1 MTDAATKNTA
11 RNGAGSKRED
21 GSIQSR
27 RIAPGLFAAAVF
39 ASAALV
45 FLVEPMIAK
54 LVLPTLGG
62 SPAVWN
68 TSLAFFQAALLV
80 GYAYAHLLQRIASL
94 RRQALIHGAVLIA
107 AAAVLPLRVSHVLG
121 EPGALPPA
129 VWLVGVLTLSV
140 GAPFAALSATAPLV
154 QAWYARAHSCE
165 ADAAN
170 PYVLYAASNL
180 GSLLALLAY
189 PVIVEPVLRLG
200 TQTLTWSLGYGA
212 FVLLMAVVARVA
224 WTAPDPS
231 TAAAGDDLDTGART
245 SWLERLIWIALA
257 AAPSSLMLGVTSHIS
272 TDIASAPFLW
282 VAPLA
287 LYLLTFIIAFQ
298 TRPLI
303 APRYA
308 LMFQAAA
315 VLGCFITFGLTM
327 SVFLLQLGLHL
338 AGFFLTA
345 LICHQALAAR
355 RPEPARLTEFYLLM
369 SLGGVIGGG
378 FNAFVAPLIFNNVVE
393 YPLVLMLACLARP
406 WGRGNLSSRQI
417 AMLIAGLSAAG
428 AALALNAPQGLTL
441 PVKLL
446 LAVTPVMA
454 FQLRDRAWAFLAL
467 STALAFTSQMLAPQP
482 DVLKTERGFFGVLRM
497 TRINAPGLGP
507 TRLLAHGTTL
517 HGAQAEDPAQLCRPL
532 VYYAPTT
539 PIGQVFAS
547 VQTRKPA
554 IRIGAI
560 GMGAGTVAAYT
571 RAGDSLRFFEID
583 PLVVSMAT
591 NPAYFTYIKGCARGR
606 IDWVLGDARLTLAHE
621 PAGQFD
627 LLLVDAFSSDSVP
640 AHLLTVEAM
649 RGYLAKI
656 KPDGVIIMH
665 LSNRNLELM
674 APVAGIAQAAG
685 GAARR
690 QHYVPPPGAVPLI
703 DTAED
708 AVIVARNTAALAPY
722 RSDPRWTP
730 ALSHGVR
737 IWTDDYTNLFG
748 ALVRRLQQPHGG

>member
-1 MTDAATKNTA
+1 MTDAAAKTPQ
-11 RNGAGSKRED
+11 RNGAGAKWEESA
-21 GSIQSR
+21 SR
-27 RIAPGLFAAAVF
+27 TARVAPGLFACAVF

-80 GYAYAHLLQRIASL
+80 GYAYAHLLQKIASV
-94 RRQALIHGAVLIA
+94 RRQAVIHGAVLIA
-107 AAAVLPLRVSHVLG
+107 AALVLPLRVTQALG
-121 EPGALPPA
+121 EPSTALPA
-129 VWLVGVLTLSV
+129 VWLVGVLALSI

-154 QAWYARAHSCE
+154 QAWYARVRAGQ
-165 ADAAN
+165 ADATN

-189 PVIVEPVLRLG
+189 PVIVEPVLRLK
-200 TQTLTWSLGYGA
+200 TQTVVWSLGYGV
-212 FVLLMAVVARVA
+212 FIVLMAAVAVIA
-224 WTAPDPS
+224 WRARDQS
-231 TAAAGDDLDTGART
+231 RAEAAAPAVALS
-245 SWLERLIWIALA
+245 SWRERLIWVALA
-257 AAPSSLMLGVTSHIS
+257 AAPSSLMLGVTSHVT

-298 TRPLI
+298 ARPLI
-303 APRYA
+303 ASRYA

-315 VLGCFITFGLTM
+315 VLGCFVTFGL
-327 SVFLLQLGLHL
+327 SVNVFLLQLLLHL
-338 AGFFLTA
+338 TGFFLTA

-355 RPEPARLTEFYLLM
+355 RPDAAHLTEFYLLM

-378 FNAFVAPLIFNNVVE
+378 FNAFIAPLIFNTVFE

-406 WGRGNLSSRQI
+406 WGRGNLSLGQWG
-417 AMLIAGLSAAG
+417 ALTAGLLGAV
-428 AALALNAPQGLTL
+428 AALALNHFQGLSL

-446 LAVTPVMA
+446 LAITPVTA

-467 STALAFTSQMLAPQP
+467 SLTLAAAGQQLAPQP
-482 DVLKTERGFFGVLRM
+482 DVLKTERGFFGVLRI
-497 TRINAPGLGP
+497 TRINAPQLGN

-517 HGAQAEDPAQLCRPL
+517 HGAQAESPALRCQPL
-532 VYYAPTT
+532 VYYARTT
-539 PIGQVFAS
+539 PIGQVFTGLEA
-547 VQTRKPA
+547 RKPA
-554 IRIGAI
+554 LRIGAI
-560 GMGAGTVAAYT
+560 GMGTGSVAAYARPADT
-571 RAGDSLRFFEID
+571 LRFFEID
-583 PLVVSMAT
+583 PLVVGMAT
-591 NPAYFTYIKGCARGR
+591 NPADFSFIKSCARGR
-606 IDWVLGDARLTLAHE
+606 IDWVLGDARLTLARE
-621 PAGQFD
+621 PAGEFD

-649 RGYLAKI
+649 RGYLARI

-674 APVAGIAQAAG
+674 SPVAGIAQAAG
-685 GAARR
+685 GAALQ
-690 QHYVPPPGAVPLI
+690 QHYRPPAGAVMFI
-703 DTAED
+703 DTPED
-708 AVIVARNTAALAPY
+708 AVIVAHSAAALAPY
-722 RSDPRWTP
+722 RADPRWTP

-737 IWTDDYTNLFG
+737 IWTDDYTNLLG
-748 ALVRRLQQPHGG
+748 ALVRRLDQPRR